1 MSKVAKTFRLTL
13 AYFWFNL
20 KGSYAFRSSFWL
32 QVASMAFNDGIWVMF
47 WLLYF
52 ARFPV
57 VQGWHRTDILYL
69 WGLSAFSFGIMDIVF
84 GNALNLGRIIS
95 EGELDI
101 YLSQPRPPLYHALI
115 SRQNVVGWGDV
126 GFGLGML
133 LLATPHTLPAL
144 GQTLVSVSAC
154 TLLLIGF
161 VVLTQSL
168 VFFIGGREGLGA
180 QLAEV
185 FLTFSHYPSGI
196 FHGVVIRVLIFGIVP
211 AGLVSSLPLAVIDAV
226 HPWLMWISLAV
237 GVLEVGL
244 AYKVFQLGLRVYTS
258 GNRLTVRS

>member
-1 MSKVAKTFRLTL
+1 MSKVGNRLQLAL
-13 AYFWFNL
+13 AYFVFNV
-20 KGSYAFRSSFWL
+20 KGSYAFRASFWL
-32 QVASMAFNDGIWVMF
+32 EVVSMVFNDAIWVTF

-57 VQGWHRTDILYL
+57 VGGWHRTDILYL
-69 WGLSAFSFGIMDIVF
+69 WGLSAVSFGIMDIMF

-101 YLSQPRPPLYHALI
+101 YLSHPKPPLYHALI
-115 SRQNVVGWGDV
+115 SRQNVVGWGDLS
-126 GFGLGML
+126 FGVMML
-133 LLATPHTLPAL
+133 VLSTPHTGQAVI
-144 GQTLVSVSAC
+144 QTLVALAAC

-185 FLTFSHYPSGI
+185 FI
-196 FHGVVIRVLIFGIVP
+196 
-211 AGLVSSLPLAVIDAV
+211 
-226 HPWLMWISLAV
+226 
-237 GVLEVGL
+237 
-244 AYKVFQLGLRVYTS
+244 
-258 GNRLTVRS
+258 